1 MQPSSRRPGRKLHGN
16 ARSCPRS
23 RRLLVERVEC
33 GWTLSCAAAAAGV
46 SERTAA
52 KWCARWRCEGEEGLL
67 DRSSRP
73 RRQPR
78 RTPADR
84 VEAIVCLR
92 RLRMTAAE
100 IAEVLGMALST
111 VSLVLKRA
119 GLGRRSRLAA
129 LEPIN
134 RYEHQRPGELVHLD
148 VKKLARF
155 VRPGHRLLGRGPGR
169 WETGAGYEY
178 LHVCVDDYSRVVYVE
193 LLPDEQSATA
203 ASFLIRAASHFA
215 SRGVTIERVLS
226 DNGSCYRSRDFADT
240 CAELQIGHSR
250 TRPRRPQTNGKA
262 ERFIQTLLREWAYA
276 RLYTTSEERSAT
288 LPAWIN
294 HYNYRRPHGS
304 LKHQPPT
311 TRLNNVLRNYI

>member
-1 MQPSSRRPGRKLHGN
+1 
-16 ARSCPRS
+16 
-23 RRLLVERVEC
+23 
-33 GWTLSCAAAAAGV
+33 V

-52 KWCARWRCEGEEGLL
+52 KWRARWRAEGERGLL

-73 RRQPR
+73 LRQPR

-84 VEAIVCLR
+84 VEAVVRLR

-100 IAEVLGMALST
+100 IAGVLEMALST
-111 VSLVLKRA
+111 VSLILKRS
-119 GLGRRSRLAA
+119 GLGRRSRLEP
-129 LEPIN
+129 LEPVN

-155 VRPGHRLLGRGPGR
+155 DRPGHRVLGRGRGR
-169 WETGAGYEY
+169 FETGAGYEY
-178 LHVCVDDYSRVVYVE
+178 LHVCVDDYSRLVFVE
-193 LLPDEQSATA
+193 LLNDEQGKTA
-203 ASFLIRAASHFA
+203 AGFLAHAASHFA
-215 SRGVTIERVLS
+215 SRGVVIERVLS
-226 DNGSCYRSRDFADT
+226 DNGSCYRSADFADICT
-240 CAELQIGHSR
+240 KLQIRHSR

-276 RLYTTSEERSAT
+276 RLYATSEERSAT

-304 LKHQPPT
+304 LSHQPPA

>member
-1 MQPSSRRPGRKLHGN
+1 MKLHGN
-16 ARSCPRS
+16 ARTCPRS

-33 GWTLSCAAAAAGV
+33 GWTMAQAAAAAGV

-52 KWCARWRCEGEEGLL
+52 KWCARWRAEGDAGLL

-73 RRQPR
+73 LRQPR
-78 RTPADR
+78 RTPVDR
-84 VEAIVCLR
+84 VEAVVRLR

-111 VSLVLKRA
+111 VSLILKRS
-119 GLGRRSRLAA
+119 GLGCRSRLEP
-129 LEPIN
+129 LEPVN

-155 VRPGHRLLGRGPGR
+155 DRPGHRVLGRGRGR
-169 WETGAGYEY
+169 FETGAGYEY
-178 LHVCVDDYSRVVYVE
+178 LHVCVDDYSRLVYVE
-193 LLPDEQSATA
+193 LLPDEQGATA
-203 ASFLIRAASHFA
+203 AGFLRRAAAHFA
-215 SRGVTIERVLS
+215 SHGITIERVLS
-226 DNGSCYRSRDFADT
+226 DNGSCYRSAGFAET
-240 CAELQIGHSR
+240 CTQLGIVHSR

-276 RLYTTSEERSAT
+276 RVYTTSEERSTT

-304 LKHQPPT
+304 LSHQPPA
-311 TRLNNVLRNYI
+311 TRLNNVLGNYN

>member
-1 MQPSSRRPGRKLHGN
+1 MKLHGN
-16 ARSCPRS
+16 ARTCPRS

-33 GWTLSCAAAAAGV
+33 GWTLGRAAAAAGV

-52 KWCARWRCEGEEGLL
+52 KWCARWRAEGEDGLV

-73 RRQPR
+73 LRQPR

-84 VEAIVCLR
+84 VEAILRLR

-100 IAEVLGMALST
+100 IAEILGMALST
-111 VSLVLKRA
+111 VSLILKRS
-119 GLGRRSRLAA
+119 GLGHRSRLEP
-129 LEPIN
+129 LEPVN

-155 VRPGHRLLGRGPGR
+155 DRPGHRLLGRGRGR
-169 WETGAGYEY
+169 FETGAGYEY

-193 LLPDEQSATA
+193 LLADEQGVTA
-203 ASFLIRAASHFA
+203 AAFLARAAAHFA
-215 SRGVTIERVLS
+215 GRGVRIERVLS
-226 DNGSCYRSRDFADT
+226 DNGSCYRSTDFAET
-240 CAELQIGHSR
+240 CAQLQIVHSR

-262 ERFIQTLLREWAYA
+262 ERFIQSLLREWAYA
-276 RLYTTSEERSAT
+276 RLYTTSEERSTT
-288 LPAWIN
+288 LPTWIN

-304 LKHQPPT
+304 LNHQPPA
-311 TRLNNVLRNYI
+311 TRLNNLSRNYS

>member
-1 MQPSSRRPGRKLHGN
+1 LRR
-16 ARSCPRS
+16 
-23 RRLLVERVEC
+23 
-33 GWTLSCAAAAAGV
+33 AAAAAGV

-52 KWCARWRCEGEEGLL
+52 KWCARWRAEGEDGLV

-84 VEAIVCLR
+84 VEAIVRLR

-100 IAEVLGMALST
+100 IAEILGMALST
-111 VSLVLKRA
+111 VSLILKRS
-119 GLGRRSRLAA
+119 GLGRRSRLEP
-129 LEPIN
+129 LEPVN

-155 VRPGHRLLGRGPGR
+155 DRPGHRMLGRGRGR
-169 WETGAGYEY
+169 FETGAGYEY

-193 LLPDEQSATA
+193 VLADEQGSTAAAFLARATA
-203 ASFLIRAASHFA
+203 HFA
-215 SRGVTIERVLS
+215 SRGVRIERVLS
-226 DNGSCYRSRDFADT
+226 DNGSCYRSTDFAER
-240 CAELQIGHSR
+240 CAGLQIIHSR

-288 LPAWIN
+288 LPTWLN
-294 HYNYRRPHGS
+294 HYGWKSSFWTGGGS
-304 LKHQPPT
+304 FA
-311 TRLNNVLRNYI
+311 RVAVGRG